1 MLLAI
6 YYSAYY
12 GIITNPKHHLGFNL
26 CCFILTM
33 LRSKM
38 QASTKDLVNLFNI
51 NSGVIGGKRVEFI
64 TSLNLCQSATIIT
77 ANYNSLSTPL
87 SL

>member
-6 YYSAYY
+6 YYTAYY

-26 CCFILTM
+26 CYFILTM
-33 LRSKM
+33 LRSM